1 MGEGQGDGLGEG
13 SGGGTGGGP
22 LRAGSGIEPPV
33 VLREVR
39 PTYTDEA
46 RRRAIEG
53 DVDLEIVVDGDGRVG
68 DIRVV
73 RGLGAGLNERAIA
86 AVRQWRFQPAR
97 RRGTPVAVVVNVS
110 VGFSLR

>member
-1 MGEGQGDGLGEG
+1 
-13 SGGGTGGGP
+13 
-22 LRAGSGIEPPV
+22 
-33 VLREVR
+33 
-39 PTYTDEA
+39 
-46 RRRAIEG
+46 
-53 DVDLEIVVDGDGRVG
+53 
-68 DIRVV
+68 VV